1 MEKIVAAVDIGT
13 SKIVAMAAK
22 KTMGLW
28 EILASE
34 THLFD
39 MEDTSKMFVR
49 RGVIVNTEGTARI
62 IADLLKRI
70 KLKLEERSLKLER
83 VYIGYGGQG
92 LHTEPFVIRR
102 TIGDEQIVQEDLD
115 SIREELCEHPDY
127 GKIRNLSAPEYFI
140 DGVPELSPL
149 NKACRLLEA
158 HYLLFMGHKADDLR
172 KQIENRSLGISV
184 ENVFV
189 SPEAS
194 VISVLKDSEITDGC
208 ALVEIGAGVTTV
220 SIHHKRRLRFMA
232 TVPLG
237 GLAITKDLCSL
248 HIPFAEA
255 ENQKINYG
263 EAYSSIDNS
272 INTKNPTEEEKLQFL
287 NNVISWRVHEIARN
301 VEEVILRSG
310 YAEYVNSIILTG
322 GSARLN
328 GLSSVFET
336 VTGKKTR
343 VAMPNRT
350 YVKQSVE
357 ETHFAGNTAIIGM
370 FAMANKEVNCCSE
383 IVKPAPVVETDDSSA
398 DDTEGT
404 SKSGGLFGIGKKFI
418 SKVAAEFNSVTSQQP
433 YQHSESVEISPAEK
447 EAREK
452 ARLAKIEQETR
463 EQAERERR
471 RHEEELENARR
482 KAEQEE
488 KRRKD
493 KEEKERRKQEEEE
506 RKRKI
511 REAKANEPGLFDN
524 IIGKIDEFNNMLN
537 NATTV
542 NNNE

>member
-1 MEKIVAAVDIGT
+1 MEQIVAAVDIGT

-22 KTMGLW
+22 KSIGLW

-34 THLFD
+34 THSFD
-39 MEDTSKMFVR
+39 LEDTSKIFVK
-49 RGVIVNTEGTARI
+49 RGIPVNSEGIAKI
-62 IADLLKRI
+62 IADLLKKI
-70 KLKLEERSLKLER
+70 KLKLEEKSFKLER
-83 VYIGYGGQG
+83 IYLGYGGQG
-92 LHTEPFVIRR
+92 LYTKQLVIKRD
-102 TIGDEQIVQEDLD
+102 IGGDQIVQEDLD
-115 SIREELCEHPDY
+115 SINKEFSDNPDY
-127 GKIRNLSAPEYFI
+127 VKIRTRFAPEYFL
-140 DGVPELSPL
+140 DGVFEQFPK
-149 NKACRLLEA
+149 NKSCQSLEA
-158 HYLLFMGHKADDLR
+158 RYLAIIGHKAENLR
-172 KQIENRSLGISV
+172 HQIKERSPGITV

-189 SPEAS
+189 SPEAPA
-194 VISVLKDSEITDGC
+194 ISVLEDRERADGC

-220 SIHHKRRLRFMA
+220 SIHHKRRLQFMA

-248 HIPFAEA
+248 HIPFSEA
-255 ENQKINYG
+255 ENQKIDYG
-263 EAYSSIDNS
+263 IAYSSIDNS

-301 VEEVILRSG
+301 IEEQILHSG

-322 GSARLN
+322 GSAKLN

-343 VAMPNRT
+343 VATPNRT

-357 ETHFAGNTAIIGM
+357 ETHSAGNAAIIGM

-383 IVKPAPVVETDDSSA
+383 ILKPTPVIETDDSSA

-447 EAREK
+447 EEREK
-452 ARLAKIEQETR
+452 ERLAKKEQENR
-463 EQAERERR
+463 AQAERERR

-482 KAEQEE
+482 KAAQEE
-488 KRRKD
+488 KRRKE

-511 REAKANEPGLFDN
+511 REAKENEPGLFDN
-524 IIGKIDEFNNMLN
+524 IFNKLDKFNDLLN
-537 NATTV
+537 SETTV
-542 NNNE
+542 NKN